1 MLCANSIVLNLNHIL
16 IYDMLHDSALSSL
29 LLGLRAGTFTIIW
42 DFVISPA
49 VTVNLFPIPVSTPG
63 AVKTQ
68 TLVVLS
74 SF

>member
-1 MLCANSIVLNLNHIL
+1 MLCDNFIVLNSNHIL
-16 IYDMLHDSALSSL
+16 FYDILHDGVLSFL
-29 LLGLRAGTFTIIW
+29 LLGLRADTFTIIW